1 MIKPLKESLAIAVI
15 SSLLLLQSLPLGAQE
30 QTHSERLGQILQ
42 QRADSHLAADFNY
55 RQLEIITLLG
65 ELRAADVRLSTRV
78 VELDQGLNQV
88 LRADS
93 IVVKG
98 DWLSAAKNNLVVDEV
113 IAKDAQLT
121 VAYYG
126 KGQSN
131 LHALYDAAVAK
142 KSFQRASS
150 PLIWQVKKSRLE
162 NVVLN
167 LFDQGEPILSVRLA
181 NLELP
186 EMHADDTA
194 NDYISRILWPVLE
207 QVITQAMFG
216 NSDAVVDIGRLT
228 QFIKREL

>member
-15 SSLLLLQSLPLGAQE
+15 SSLLLLQSLPLNAQE

-78 VELDQGLNQV
+78 AELDLGLNQV
-88 LRADS
+88 LRANE

-181 NLELP
+181 SLELP
-186 EMHADDTA
+186 EIHADDTA
-194 NDYISRILWPVLE
+194 NDYISRVLWPVLE

>member
-1 MIKPLKESLAIAVI
+1 MIKQLEKSLTIAVI
-15 SSLLLLQSLPLGAQE
+15 SSLLLLQPVPLSAQE

-55 RQLEIITLLG
+55 HRLEIITLLG
-65 ELRAADVRLSTRV
+65 ELRAEDVRLSTRV
-78 VELDQGLNQV
+78 TELDQGLNQV

-181 NLELP
+181 SLELP

-194 NDYISRILWPVLE
+194 NDYISRVLWPVLE
-207 QVITQAMFG
+207 QVIRQAMFG

>member
-1 MIKPLKESLAIAVI
+1 MIKQLEKSLTIAVI
-15 SSLLLLQSLPLGAQE
+15 SSLILMQSWPLSAQE

-78 VELDQGLNQV
+78 AELDQGLNQV
-88 LRADS
+88 LRADE

-181 NLELP
+181 SLELP
-186 EMHADDTA
+186 EIHANDTA
-194 NDYISRILWPVLE
+194 NDYISRVLWPVLE
-207 QVITQAMFG
+207 QVVRQAMFG
-216 NSDAVVDIGRLT
+216 SSDAVVDIGRLT